1 MCSKCELFPLTYF
14 RYCPQNWRKDLYIGK
29 SNILFLSYSWGLFSF
44 QFSTFLRSQLIKDS
58 TNSFLA
64 ETVLW
69 NIVFETSISAKI
81 TLIVKYELRKWKMC
95 LPNTVNLRLKKPWTT
110 KKRRKN
116 RFIKIWVKYIAYI
129 ILKWHFSYTVLSV
142 LQYKS
147 INSSEKR
154 RTHSHGAVFL
164 F

>member
-1 MCSKCELFPLTYF
+1 MKINVKLYLWFLYFYILYSEVKMCSKCELFPLTYF
-14 RYCPQNWRKDLYIGK
+14 LYCPQNWRKDLYIGK

-44 QFSTFLRSQLIKDS
+44 HFSTFLRSQLIKDS

-69 NIVFETSISAKI
+69 DIVFETSISAKI

-110 KKRRKN
+110 KKRQKKSVYKN
-116 RFIKIWVKYIAYI
+116 
-129 ILKWHFSYTVLSV
+129 LS
-142 LQYKS
+142 
-147 INSSEKR
+147 
-154 RTHSHGAVFL
+154 
-164 F
+164 